1 MVELKNVTKLYRSNT
16 TIVGALNGI
25 NLTFRDNE
33 FVAILGPSGCG
44 KTTTLNILGGLDR
57 YTDGDLVING
67 VSTNNYTDRD
77 WDNYRN
83 RRVGFVFQSYN
94 LISHQTA
101 LANVEIAMTLSG
113 IGKGERRRRA
123 KEALERVGLGDQL
136 KKKPNQMSGGQTQR
150 VAIARALVNNPEILM
165 ADEPTGALDSETSVM
180 VMDILKE
187 IAKDRLVIMVTHN
200 SDLAER
206 YATRIVKLLDG
217 KIVDDSDPV
226 TNAEKAAAAALNS
239 AEPKRER
246 KPAIGFFTALGLSLT
261 NLMTKKG
268 RTFLTAFAGSIGI
281 IGIALIL
288 SLSNGFQA
296 YIDDVQSDTLSTYP
310 ISITEQTA
318 DIGSV
323 MSTLADSQSEAQ
335 GREKD
340 TGKIYS
346 LDIMNSMAKS
356 ISAMMGAQNDL
367 VSFRGY
373 LIDHYDEIKDSLNAV
388 GYNYAVQ
395 LNIFKGDPGSAK
407 QVYPAYFLK
416 SILGVAPGEVGGTT
430 SFNDEEVAFDTSMSG
445 MPMMSSGTEIWTEMM
460 DNPELLRS
468 QYDVIAGTWPDNYDE
483 IVIVVSESDAIRDY
497 SLYGMGLKDPSEL
510 DGFYNAVLS
519 GEVVESESMEFT
531 YDELLNLTY
540 RVLPNAAFYAKEGD
554 VWLDKSNDESYVQ
567 GTLNNALTLK
577 VSAIIRPASG
587 TSATAITGSIGYL
600 PSLTKE
606 MMARTFDS
614 AIVREQMTNPEID
627 VFTGKPFGEIDAAQN
642 EADMAEMMANL
653 TPEQQQMLANMT
665 EEQIAALSAQYAP
678 TSSATFE
685 SNKTKLGIVDEA
697 HPTAINLYP
706 KDFESKDKLS
716 DFIEVYNNRLL
727 EADPDAQTLK
737 YTDFMGLL
745 LSSVTTVVNG
755 ISYVL
760 IAFVSI
766 SLVVSSIMIGIIT
779 YVSVL
784 ERTKEIGILKALGA
798 SKRDVG
804 QVFNAETLIVG
815 LFSGTF
821 GILVSVLLCV
831 PANIIIQNLTQI
843 PNVATLPVLN
853 GIILIALSCA
863 LTLIA
868 GLIPARLASRKD
880 PVVALR
886 TE

>member
-1 MVELKNVTKLYRSNT
+1 MVELKNITKHYKSGT
-16 TIVGALNGI
+16 TTVGALNGVD
-25 NLTFRDNE
+25 LTFRDNE

-67 VSTNNYTDRD
+67 VSTKNYTDRD

-113 IGKGERRRRA
+113 ISKGERRRRA

-136 KKKPNQMSGGQTQR
+136 KKKPSQMSGGQTQR

-187 IAKDRLVIMVTHN
+187 IANDRLVIMVTHN
-200 SDLAER
+200 ADLAER
-206 YATRIVKLLDG
+206 YATRIVRLLDG
-217 KIVDDSDPV
+217 KIINDTDPV
-226 TNAEKAAAAALNS
+226 TEAEKTAANAFNT

-246 KPAIGFFTALGLSLT
+246 KPAMGFFTALGLSLN

-288 SLSNGFQA
+288 SLSNGFQM

-310 ISITEQTA
+310 IAITEQTA
-318 DIGSV
+318 DIGAMLS
-323 MSTLADSQSEAQ
+323 SLSDSRGAAMD
-335 GREKD
+335 REKD
-340 TGKIYS
+340 SGKVYS
-346 LDIMNSMAKS
+346 LDIMSGMANSM
-356 ISAMMGAQNDL
+356 SAMMGRKNDL
-367 VSFRGY
+367 VSFRQY
-373 LIDHYDEIKDSLNAV
+373 LNDHYDEIEGSLNAV
-388 GYNYAVQ
+388 GYNYAIQ
-395 LNIFKGDPGSAK
+395 MNIFKGEPGSTE
-407 QVYPAYFLK
+407 QVYPAYFMK
-416 SILGVAPGEVGGTT
+416 PIMGMAPGEVGVMTYAG
-430 SFNDEEVAFDTSMSG
+430 EEIEVNTSMSS
-445 MPMMSSGTEIWTEMM
+445 MSMMSSGSEIWTEML
-460 DNPELLRS
+460 DNPELLKS
-468 QYDVIAGTWPDNYDE
+468 QYDILAGSWPDNYDE
-483 IVIVVSESDAIRDY
+483 VVIVVTKDDAIQDY
-497 SLYGMGLKDPSEL
+497 ALYAMGLKDPAEL
-510 DGFYNAVLS
+510 DGFVSNVIS
-519 GEVVESESMEFT
+519 GDVIAGEPMEFT
-531 YDELLNLTY
+531 YDELLALTY
-540 RVLPNAAFYAKEGD
+540 KVMPNAAFYAKDGEVWHNNGGD
-554 VWLDKSNDESYVQ
+554 TAYMQ
-567 GTLNNALTLK
+567 GVLNNAITLK
-577 VSAIIRPASG
+577 VSAIIRPAAG
-587 TSATAITGSIGYL
+587 ASATAITGSVGYL

-627 VFTGKPFGEIDAAQN
+627 VFTGKPFGEIDEAQN
-642 EADMAEMMANL
+642 EADMAELMANL

-665 EEQIAALSAQYAP
+665 DEQLAALAEQYAP
-678 TSSATFE
+678 TSKATFE
-685 SNKTKLGIVDEA
+685 GNKTKLGIVDEA

-716 DFIEVYNNRLL
+716 DFIDRYNDSLL
-727 EADPDAQTLK
+727 EKDPDAQILK
-737 YTDFMGLL
+737 YTDFIGLL

-766 SLVVSSIMIGIIT
+766 SLVVSSLMIGIIT

-798 SKRDVG
+798 SKRDIG

-815 LFSGTF
+815 LFAGAL
-821 GILVSVLLCV
+821 GIGVSVLTCI
-831 PANIIIQNLTQI
+831 PANIIIHNLTQI
-843 PNVATLPVLN
+843 PNVATLPVA
-853 GIILIALSCA
+853 GGVILVVLSCV
-863 LTLIA
+863 LTLVA
-868 GLIPARLASRKD
+868 GLLPSRIAARKD
-880 PVVALR
+880 AVVALR